1 MARLIDLAKKVPA
14 KALAMG
20 LAGLAVITV
29 VAASIWLVNHP
40 RPDSHRNAELV
51 KVHQVQG
58 LFPPGY
64 QVTQTDTKVI
74 TPESVQEQQAS
85 MEGATFIPAECADQ
99 ANASQSAPV
108 GATIE
113 GLRGHSG
120 DQLITVAAME
130 TPNALPPLPDMPQC
144 DAVAFVQPGYIHGFT
159 SIIGAPPVPDG
170 IATQGLRVSATI
182 TDDNGKDIETV
193 QYAYTAT
200 LDDHHVVA
208 VTISGTPTPGQPRD
222 IDPAPAE
229 RLFTAAVDAM
239 RRN

>member
-1 MARLIDLAKKVPA
+1 MVRLVALAKKAPA

-20 LAGLAVITV
+20 IAGLAVITV

-40 RPDSHRNAELV
+40 RTDSHNNAELV
-51 KVHQVQG
+51 KVHQVQAQ
-58 LFPPGY
+58 FPPGY

-74 TPESVQEQQAS
+74 TAEYLQEQRAA

-99 ANASQSAPV
+99 ANASQSEPV

-113 GLRGHSG
+113 GLRGQSG

-130 TPNALPPLPDMPQC
+130 TPNALPPLADMPQC
-144 DAVAFVQPGYIHGFT
+144 DAIAFVQPGYIHGFT

-182 TDDNGKDIETV
+182 TDENGQDIETV

-208 VTISGTPTPGQPRD
+208 VTISGTPVPGQPRD

-239 RRN
+239 RAS